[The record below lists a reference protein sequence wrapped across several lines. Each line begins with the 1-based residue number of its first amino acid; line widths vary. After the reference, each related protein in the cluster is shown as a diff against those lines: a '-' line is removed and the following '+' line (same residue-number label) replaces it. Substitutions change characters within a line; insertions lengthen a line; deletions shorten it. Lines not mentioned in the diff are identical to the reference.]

1 MVTMVVTL
9 ILLSLAFNYQDRI
22 MPLTLP
28 AIFDNFNERK
38 DRSTTLRFETREL
51 TDSELIELRGYKG
64 FEGHLLFSMNQIKD
78 DDIPTTDAEVE
89 TKTKSQRLRSVLYL
103 VCKQENGKPT
113 DEDVMAHYN
122 REMERIIQHYK
133 AKLD

>member
-1 MVTMVVTL
+1 
-9 ILLSLAFNYQDRI
+9 

-78 DDIPTTDAEVE
+78 EDIPTTDAEVE

-103 VCKQENGKPT
+103 VCKQENSKPT

-133 AKLD
+133 SKLD

>member
-64 FEGHLLFSMNQIKD
+64 FEGHLLFSMNQ
-78 DDIPTTDAEVE
+78 
-89 TKTKSQRLRSVLYL
+89 R
-103 VCKQENGKPT
+103 
-113 DEDVMAHYN
+113 
-122 REMERIIQHYK
+122 
-133 AKLD
+133 